1 MIEEES
7 HHDDDGA
14 NRLEQEILETS
25 LNPFIADKHSEELED
40 ETRKLNQS
48 DLHNQ
53 TQDGL
58 MTGQGEGAD
67 DLQETQLFEAEEA
80 KGENAMREEMT

>member
-25 LNPFIADKHSEELED
+25 LNPFIAEKHSEELED

-48 DLHNQ
+48 DLHN
-53 TQDGL
+53 
-58 MTGQGEGAD
+58 
-67 DLQETQLFEAEEA
+67 
-80 KGENAMREEMT
+80 